1 MADPRVIDVGNKTSL
16 TRVLGFGVD
25 RPLFFAA
32 TCHPALTRRRLLLG
46 AGAWLAAG
54 QLGGGRA
61 LAGQA
66 SDDGAAII
74 RRYAVAPEDPWA
86 VAHGLRG
93 IGRAF
98 TINGG
103 RRAVD
108 YLLED
113 VLVTLPAN
121 GKGALG
127 FPIEVEAHPNMFL
140 KTLLEAGVPLDHA
153 FTHEGRRR
161 TLRDVVDGARGLFR
175 PTLVTSVPNALPW
188 SLIALTR
195 TTTPLRHQWTN
206 AWGEPVALDL
216 VVESALRLLEQASA
230 PLVEAM
236 RAGRPETAHAPVH
249 GFTCGGTHMLYAL
262 LTAVHAGYTGKDRRE
277 RMQQQVNLLVWRLSA
292 DLDLMERFYGA
303 RAGKAGA
310 AWYAF
315 DAKLKLLGHGAECL
329 AFATQHDVVGLTPS
343 QRERRHAAVATL
355 RRMLQELEARDL
367 GEAKALDR
375 ELYRQVI
382 GDTCHAR
389 HGLTLA

>member
-1 MADPRVIDVGNKTSL
+1 VG
-16 TRVLGFGVD
+16 VLPNERAVAGEESARRMSQERA
-25 RPLFFAA
+25 RPFFPA
-32 TCHPALTRRRLLLG
+32 TCHPVFSRRQFLVG
-46 AGAWLAAG
+46 AGTVFAAG
-54 QLGGGRA
+54 RLGRREA

-93 IGRAF
+93 IGRDF

-153 FTHEGRRR
+153 FTHDGRRR
-161 TLRDVVDGARGLFR
+161 TLQDVVDGARGLFR
-175 PTLVTSVPNALPW
+175 PTLVSSEPNALPW

-195 TTTPLRHQWTN
+195 TTPPLRHQWTN
-206 AWGEPVALDL
+206 AWGEPVDLGL

-277 RMQQQVNLLVWRLSA
+277 RVQQQVDLLVWRLSA
-292 DLDLMERFYGA
+292 DLDLIERFYGA
-303 RAGKAGA
+303 RAGNAGA
-310 AWYAF
+310 SWYAL

-329 AFATQHDVVGLTPS
+329 AFATLHDVVGLTPF
-343 QRERRHAAVATL
+343 QRERRQAAVATL
-355 RRMLQELEARDL
+355 RRMLRDL
-367 GEAKALDR
+367 ETRDLAEAKRVDR
-375 ELYRQVI
+375 ELYRQLI

>member
-1 MADPRVIDVGNKTSL
+1 M
-16 TRVLGFGVD
+16 RVLPNETAAAGEESAHRTSPERA
-25 RPLFFAA
+25 RPFFPA
-32 TCHPALTRRRLLLG
+32 TCHPVFSRRQFLVG
-46 AGAWLAAG
+46 AGTVLAAG
-54 QLGGGRA
+54 RLGRRDA

-66 SDDGAAII
+66 PDDGAAII
-74 RRYAVAPEDPWA
+74 RRYAVTPEDPWA

-93 IGRAF
+93 IGRDF

-103 RRAVD
+103 RRAID

-175 PTLVTSVPNALPW
+175 PTLVSSVPNALPW

-195 TTTPLRHQWTN
+195 PTPPLRQQWTN
-206 AWGEPVALDL
+206 AWGETVALDL
-216 VVESALRLLEQASA
+216 VVERALRLLEQASG

-236 RAGRPETAHAPVH
+236 RAGRPETAQAPVH

-262 LTAVHAGYTGKDRRE
+262 LSAVHAGYTGKDRRE
-277 RMQQQVNLLVWRLSA
+277 RVQQQVDLLVWRLSA
-292 DLDLMERFYGA
+292 DLDFIERFYGA
-303 RAGKAGA
+303 RAGTAGA
-310 AWYAF
+310 SWYAL

-329 AFATQHDVVGLTPS
+329 AFATLHDVVGLTPS
-343 QRERRHAAVATL
+343 QRERRQAAVATL
-355 RRMLQELEARDL
+355 RSMLRDLETRDL
-367 GEAKALDR
+367 GEAQALDR
-375 ELYRQVI
+375 ELYRQLI
-382 GDTCHAR
+382 GDVCHAR

>member
-1 MADPRVIDVGNKTSL
+1 MSNESV
-16 TRVLGFGVD
+16 
-25 RPLFFAA
+25 RPFFPA
-32 TCHPALTRRRLLLG
+32 TCHPVSSRRRFLVG
-46 AGAWLAAG
+46 AGTVLAAG
-54 QLGGGRA
+54 RLGRRDA
-61 LAGQA
+61 LAGPA

-74 RRYAVAPEDPWA
+74 RRHAVAPDDPWA

-93 IGRAF
+93 LGRDF

-108 YLLED
+108 YLLEN

-175 PTLVTSVPNALPW
+175 PTPVSSVPNALPW

-216 VVESALRLLEQASA
+216 VVERALRLLEQASV
-230 PLVEAM
+230 PLAQAM
-236 RAGRPETAHAPVH
+236 REGRPETAHAPVH
-249 GFTCGGTHMLYAL
+249 GFTCGGTHLLYAL
-262 LTAVHAGYTGKDRRE
+262 LTAVQAGYTGKDRRE
-277 RMQQQVNLLVWRLSA
+277 RVQQQVDLLVWRLSA
-292 DLDLMERFYGA
+292 DLDLIERFYGA
-303 RAGKAGA
+303 RAGIAGA
-310 AWYAF
+310 SWHAL

-329 AFATQHDVVGLTPS
+329 AFATLHDVVRLAPS
-343 QRERRHAAVATL
+343 QQARRQAAIATL
-355 RRMLQELEARDL
+355 RGMLRDLEARDL

-375 ELYRQVI
+375 ELYRQLI

-389 HGLTLA
+389 HGLTLSVKGQGSGA

>member
-1 MADPRVIDVGNKTSL
+1 MSPERA
-16 TRVLGFGVD
+16 
-25 RPLFFAA
+25 RPFFPA
-32 TCHPALTRRRLLLG
+32 TCHPVFSRRQFLLG
-46 AGAWLAAG
+46 AGTVLAAG
-54 QLGGGRA
+54 RLGRRDA
-61 LAGQA
+61 FAGQA
-66 SDDGAAII
+66 PDDGAAII

-93 IGRAF
+93 IGRDF

-103 RRAVD
+103 RRAID

-127 FPIEVEAHPNMFL
+127 FPIEVEAHSNMFL

-175 PTLVTSVPNALPW
+175 PTLVSSVPNALPW

-206 AWGEPVALDL
+206 AWGETVALDL
-216 VVESALRLLEQASA
+216 VVERALLLLEQASV

-236 RAGRPETAHAPVH
+236 REGRPETAHAPVH

-262 LTAVHAGYTGKDRRE
+262 LTAVHAGYTGKDRRA
-277 RMQQQVNLLVWRLSA
+277 RVQQQVDLLVWRLSA
-292 DLDLMERFYGA
+292 DLDLIERFYGA
-303 RAGKAGA
+303 RAGNAGA
-310 AWYAF
+310 SWYTL

-329 AFATQHDVVGLTPS
+329 AFATLHDVVGFTPS
-343 QRERRHAAVATL
+343 QRERRQAAVATL
-355 RRMLQELEARDL
+355 RRMLRDLEARDL

-375 ELYRQVI
+375 ELYRQLI
-382 GDTCHAR
+382 GDACHAR

>member
-1 MADPRVIDVGNKTSL
+1 VTPERV
-16 TRVLGFGVD
+16 
-25 RPLFFAA
+25 RPFYPA
-32 TCHPALTRRRLLLG
+32 TCHPVFSRRQFLVG
-46 AGAWLAAG
+46 AGTALAAG
-54 QLGGGRA
+54 RLGHGDA
-61 LAGQA
+61 LAAPA
-66 SDDGAAII
+66 SDDGVAII
-74 RRYAVAPEDPWA
+74 RRYAGAPDDPWA

-93 IGRAF
+93 IGRDF

-127 FPIEVEAHPNMFL
+127 FPIEVEAHPNSFL

-161 TLRDVVDGARGLFR
+161 TLRDVVDGARALFR
-175 PTLVTSVPNALPW
+175 PALVSSAPAALPW
-188 SLIALTR
+188 SVIALTR

-206 AWGEPVALDL
+206 AWGETVALDL
-216 VVESALRLLEQASA
+216 VVERALRLLEQASL
-230 PLVEAM
+230 PLAEAM

-262 LTAVHAGYTGKDRRE
+262 LVAVHAGYTGKDRRE
-277 RMQQQVNLLVWRLSA
+277 RVQQQVDLLVWRLSA
-292 DLDLMERFYGA
+292 DLDLIERFYGE

-310 AWYAF
+310 AWYVL

-329 AFATQHDVVGLTPS
+329 AFATLHDVAGLTPS
-343 QRERRHAAVATL
+343 QRERRQAAVGMLT
-355 RRMLQELEARDL
+355 RMLRDLEARDL

-375 ELYRQVI
+375 ELYRQLI
-382 GDTCHAR
+382 GDVCHAR